1 MSCSATTHYLWCY
14 NCSTVVASGSFQS
27 VVGDVF
33 HVHKSSVSRVIR
45 QVAGALCHH
54 FNQKVKFPSRP
65 EQEVIQTSFFIFFP
79 YVVMLLI
86 LLLFLD
92 FINFKL

>member
-14 NCSTVVASGSFQS
+14 NCSTVVTTVASGSFQS

-65 EQEVIQTSFFIFFP
+65 EQEVIQTSFFCFFSVCCNAP
-79 YVVMLLI
+79 
-86 LLLFLD
+86 D
-92 FINFKL
+92 FTTLS